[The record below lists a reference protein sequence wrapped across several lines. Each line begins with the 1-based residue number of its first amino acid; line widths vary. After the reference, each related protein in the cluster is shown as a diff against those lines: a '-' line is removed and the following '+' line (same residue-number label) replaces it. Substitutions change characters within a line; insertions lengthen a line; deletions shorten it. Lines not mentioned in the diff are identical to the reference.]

1 MAYSLKN
8 QVLSKEALKALT
20 QIIQKTEEKNSIS
33 NIKLYPIGRIEVEEG
48 NFQLVL
54 SSKYKDSLKG
64 LEGFSHI
71 QGIWW
76 FDGCDNEIDNNQ
88 LITQK
93 PYTEGPERLG
103 TFATRS
109 PARPNPIA
117 ITTWEIASIDYA
129 KGIVK
134 VYYIDALNGTPLLD
148 IKPYTPSLDKVGNP
162 TVPDWCKHWP
172 KDLEGNRD
180 FDWEKEFN
188 FERND

>member
-1 MAYSLKN
+1 
-8 QVLSKEALKALT
+8 
-20 QIIQKTEEKNSIS
+20 
-33 NIKLYPIGRIEVEEG
+33 
-48 NFQLVL
+48 
-54 SSKYKDSLKG
+54 LKG

-180 FDWEKEFN
+180 FKWEKEFN

>member
-20 QIIQKTEEKNSIS
+20 QIIQKTEEKDSIS
-33 NIKLYPIGRIEVEEG
+33 NFKFYPIGRIEVEEG

>member
-1 MAYSLKN
+1 LAYSLKN

-20 QIIQKTEEKNSIS
+20 QIIQKTEEKDSMS

-134 VYYIDALNGTPLLD
+134 VNYIDALNGTPLLD

>member
-20 QIIQKTEEKNSIS
+20 QIIQKTAEKDSIS
-33 NIKLYPIGRIEVEEG
+33 NIKFYPIGRIEVEEG

>member
-20 QIIQKTEEKNSIS
+20 QIIQKTAEKDSMS
-33 NIKLYPIGRIEVEEG
+33 NIKFYPIGRIEVEEG

-117 ITTWEIASIDYA
+117 ITTWEIASID
-129 KGIVK
+129 
-134 VYYIDALNGTPLLD
+134 
-148 IKPYTPSLDKVGNP
+148 
-162 TVPDWCKHWP
+162 
-172 KDLEGNRD
+172 
-180 FDWEKEFN
+180 
-188 FERND
+188 

>member
-71 QGIWW
+71 QGIWG

-180 FDWEKEFN
+180 FDWKKEFN

>member
-1 MAYSLKN
+1 LAYSLKN

-20 QIIQKTEEKNSIS
+20 QIIQKTEEKDSMS

-162 TVPDWCKHWP
+162 TVLDWCKHWP

>member
-1 MAYSLKN
+1 LAYSLKN

-20 QIIQKTEEKNSIS
+20 QIIQKTEEKDSMS

>member
-20 QIIQKTEEKNSIS
+20 QIIQKTEEKDSMS
-33 NIKLYPIGRIEVEEG
+33 NIKFYPIGRIEVEEG

>member
-20 QIIQKTEEKNSIS
+20 QIIQKTEEKDSMS

-54 SSKYKDSLKG
+54 SSKYKDSMKG

>member
-20 QIIQKTEEKNSIS
+20 QIIQKTEEKDSMS

>member
-20 QIIQKTEEKNSIS
+20 QIIQKTEEKDSIS
-33 NIKLYPIGRIEVEEG
+33 NIKFYPIGRIEVEEG

>member
-20 QIIQKTEEKNSIS
+20 QIIQKTEEKDSMS
-33 NIKLYPIGRIEVEEG
+33 NIKFYPIGRIEVEEG

-117 ITTWEIASIDYA
+117 ITTWEIASIAYA

>member
-20 QIIQKTEEKNSIS
+20 QIIQKTEEKDSIS
-33 NIKLYPIGRIEVEEG
+33 NIKFYPIGRIEVEEG

-180 FDWEKEFN
+180 FNWEKEFN

>member
-1 MAYSLKN
+1 LAYSLKN

-20 QIIQKTEEKNSIS
+20 QIIQKTEEKDSIS
-33 NIKLYPIGRIEVEEG
+33 KIKFYPIGRIEVEEG

>member
-20 QIIQKTEEKNSIS
+20 QIIQKTEEKDSIS
-33 NIKLYPIGRIEVEEG
+33 NIKFYPIGRIEVEEG

-188 FERND
+188 FERID

>member
-20 QIIQKTEEKNSIS
+20 QIIQKTEEKDSIS
-33 NIKLYPIGRIEVEEG
+33 NFKFYPIGRIAVEEG

-180 FDWEKEFN
+180 FNWEKEFN
-188 FERND
+188 FERNG

>member
-20 QIIQKTEEKNSIS
+20 QIIQKTEEKDSMS

-134 VYYIDALNGTPLLD
+134 VNYIDALNGTPLLD

>member
-20 QIIQKTEEKNSIS
+20 QIIQKTEEKDSIS

-180 FDWEKEFN
+180 FDWEKELN

>member
-20 QIIQKTEEKNSIS
+20 QIIQKTEEKDSIS
-33 NIKLYPIGRIEVEEG
+33 NFKFYPIGRIEVEEG

-88 LITQK
+88 LINQK

-117 ITTWEIASIDYA
+117 ITTWEIASVDYA

>member
-20 QIIQKTEEKNSIS
+20 QIIQKTEEKDSIS
-33 NIKLYPIGRIEVEEG
+33 KIKFYPIGRIEVEEG

>member
-1 MAYSLKN
+1 LAYSLKN

-20 QIIQKTEEKNSIS
+20 QIIQKTEEKDSIS

>member
-20 QIIQKTEEKNSIS
+20 QIIQKTEEKDSIS

>member
-20 QIIQKTEEKNSIS
+20 QIIQKTEEKDSMS
-33 NIKLYPIGRIEVEEG
+33 NIKFYPIGRIEVEEG

-180 FDWEKEFN
+180 FNWEKEFN

>member
-20 QIIQKTEEKNSIS
+20 QIIQKTEEKDSIS

-180 FDWEKEFN
+180 FDWKKEFN

>member
-20 QIIQKTEEKNSIS
+20 QIIQKTEEKDSMS

-172 KDLEGNRD
+172 KDLERNRD

>member
-20 QIIQKTEEKNSIS
+20 QIIQKTEEKDSIS

-180 FDWEKEFN
+180 FNWEKEFN

>member
-20 QIIQKTEEKNSIS
+20 QIIQKTEKKNSMS

-162 TVPDWCKHWP
+162 TVPDWRKHWP

>member
-20 QIIQKTEEKNSIS
+20 QIIQKTEEKDSIS
-33 NIKLYPIGRIEVEEG
+33 NIKFYPIGRIEVEEG

-180 FDWEKEFN
+180 FDWKKEFN

>member
-20 QIIQKTEEKNSIS
+20 QIIQKTEEKDSMS

-180 FDWEKEFN
+180 FNWEKEFN

>member
-20 QIIQKTEEKNSIS
+20 QIIQKTEEKDSMS

-162 TVPDWCKHWP
+162 TVPDRCKHWP

-180 FDWEKEFN
+180 FNWEKEFN

>member
-1 MAYSLKN
+1 LAYSLKN

-20 QIIQKTEEKNSIS
+20 QIIQKTEEKDSMS

-54 SSKYKDSLKG
+54 SSKYKDSMKG

>member
-1 MAYSLKN
+1 LAYSLKN

-20 QIIQKTEEKNSIS
+20 QIIQKTEEKDSIS
-33 NIKLYPIGRIEVEEG
+33 NIKFYPIGRIEVEEG